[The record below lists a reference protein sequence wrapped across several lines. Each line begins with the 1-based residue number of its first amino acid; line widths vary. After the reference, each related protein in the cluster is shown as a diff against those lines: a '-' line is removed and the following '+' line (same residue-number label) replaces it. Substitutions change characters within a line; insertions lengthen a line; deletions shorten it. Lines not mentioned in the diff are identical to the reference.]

1 MSLNGI
7 ITMTTMSERGVMLR
21 RLEPCYVVAV
31 HMVFVISQCE
41 RVVGHLDRWLREGA
55 PAAITLWSVSA
66 RFH

>member
-1 MSLNGI
+1 
-7 ITMTTMSERGVMLR
+7 MLR
-21 RLEPCYVVAV
+21 RLEPCNVVSV

-55 PAAITLWSVSA
+55 PAAVTLWSVSV